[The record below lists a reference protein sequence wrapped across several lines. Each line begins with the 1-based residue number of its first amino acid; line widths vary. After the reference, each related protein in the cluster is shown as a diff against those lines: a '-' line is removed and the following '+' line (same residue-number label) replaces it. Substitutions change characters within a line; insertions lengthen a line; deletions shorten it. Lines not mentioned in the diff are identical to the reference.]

1 MVVGVAVAAMT
12 DNLVV
17 VAGGPRVTVVVVRLL
32 Q

>member
-1 MVVGVAVAAMT
+1 VAVVVGVAAIA

-17 VAGGPRVTVVVVRLL
+17 VAGGPRVAVVVVRLL

>member
-1 MVVGVAVAAMT
+1 VAAIA

-17 VAGGPRVTVVVVRLL
+17 VAGGPRIAVVVVRLL